1 LSQLN
6 HTPVYTVGDLRIDT
20 GQARVRRGV
29 TEIPLPKLSFDLLLA
44 LIEAAPRIASI
55 DELMERVWPGLVVSP
70 ETVNQ
75 RVSLLRAAL
84 EDSPKGPKYIAVVRR
99 RGYRLVAAVI
109 REDLTPDSPSGPLA
123 TSGPRRAPESEAN
136 ASVTAGP
143 VVRASVRRACLW
155 GVLGLATAAV
165 AVLITVSRFQSEP
178 APVTSNAAPP
188 ERSIAVLP
196 FENVGSTKEGTTL
209 APGIAEAVLHQLASV
224 RELTVVARTSS
235 FAFAD
240 RKEDVREIGRKL
252 SARYLLEGS
261 VQMDDK
267 RMRVTAELIDT
278 MTGSQVWSVRIDK
291 TPRDIFA
298 VQDEIALEVAR
309 ALKLSLDASTTDKLT
324 GQGTANFD
332 AYLAYLQGRAHA
344 VTLRVAELKQAVA
357 EFSRATNVD
366 PSFASAYVELADAG
380 LLVAEY
386 DPGEGREEKFA
397 AAVERGKGL
406 VERALQ
412 LDPANSHAYVER
424 AYLRAFDDLAGA
436 ESDYRRGIALS
447 PSYAKAYAGLA
458 AVLYESPARWRQAL
472 EALDRA
478 RTLDPLEPQYDVTKA
493 VFLFYRRSDIQGASD
508 LLVDLVQ
515 REPLYQPALMRL
527 GELRW
532 QIGGRLAEA
541 IKYAEQALSLDP
553 HSEWTRRYLQRAYLD
568 LGDSSSAAEVA
579 RTAPTELA
587 IRSLPLHLYR
597 QQWRLAAEVAY
608 AAEEDGTL
616 AALDEF
622 MATFALRIQA
632 RTTGDYARCIAT
644 LERISEISW
653 DDAGRPHLPA
663 RLGMMISAVALAD
676 MLQQSGDAMRA
687 QRLLHLILAEM
698 DHAARDLQRGEFWYQ
713 GERALALMLLGDGK
727 GSLQALERTFS
738 EGSIAPDW
746 YLLEF
751 EPAYTSLHGEPRFQ
765 RLLERARI
773 HAAKERETLAQLR
786 AEGIVPARLSG
797 AGARTDPQSR

>member
-1 LSQLN
+1 M
-6 HTPVYTVGDLRIDT
+6 GDLRVDT
-20 GQARVRRGV
+20 GQARVRRGDV
-29 TEIPLPKLSFDLLLA
+29 EIALPRLSFDLLLA

-84 EDSPKGPKYIAVVRR
+84 EDDPKGPKYIAVVRR
-99 RGYRLVAAVI
+99 RGYRLVAEVI
-109 REDLTPDSPSGPLA
+109 REGLAPQSTSGPLA
-123 TSGPRRAPESEAN
+123 TTGPHRAPDSEAN
-136 ASVTAGP
+136 ASVTAGL
-143 VVRASVRRACLW
+143 VARASVRRVWLW
-155 GVLGLATAAV
+155 GVLGLATAAA
-165 AVLITVSRFQSEP
+165 AVLITISMFQSEP
-178 APVTSNAAPP
+178 APVTANAAPP

-235 FAFAD
+235 FAFED
-240 RKEDVREIGRKL
+240 RKDDVREIGRKL

-261 VQMDDK
+261 VQTDDQ

-278 MTGSQVWSVRIDK
+278 VTGSQVWSVRIDK

-344 VTLRVAELKQAVA
+344 VTLRVADLKQAVA

-366 PSFASAYVELADAG
+366 PTFAPAYVELADAE

-386 DPGEGREEKFA
+386 DPGQGREARFA

-412 LDPANSHAYVER
+412 LDPANGHAYVER

-458 AVLYESPARWRQAL
+458 AVLYESPTRWVQAL
-472 EALDRA
+472 EALDHA
-478 RTLDPLEPQYDVTKA
+478 RKLDPLEPQYDVTKA
-493 VFLFYRRSDIQGASD
+493 VFLFYRRSDIKGASD
-508 LLVDLVQ
+508 LLIDLVQ

-532 QIGGRLAEA
+532 QFGGRLAEA
-541 IKYAEQALSLDP
+541 IKYGEQALSLDP
-553 HSEWTRRYLQRAYLD
+553 HSEWTRRYVQRAYLD
-568 LGDSSSAAEVA
+568 LGDFSSAAEVV
-579 RTAPTELA
+579 RTAPGDLA
-587 IRSLPLHLYR
+587 IRSLPLHVYR
-597 QQWRLAAEVAY
+597 HEWRLAAEVAY
-608 AAEEDGTL
+608 TADDDGTL
-616 AALDEF
+616 AALDES
-622 MATFALRIQA
+622 MATSAMRIQA

-644 LERISEISW
+644 LERISDISW
-653 DDAGRPHLPA
+653 DDEAKPHLPM

-687 QRLLHLILAEM
+687 QRLLHVILAEM

-713 GERALALMLLGDGK
+713 GERAMALMLLGDEEA
-727 GSLQALERTFS
+727 SLQVLERTFS
-738 EGSIAPDW
+738 EGSVIPDW
-746 YLLEF
+746 YLLES
-751 EPAYTSLHGEPRFQ
+751 EPVYTSLQDEPRFK
-765 RLLERARI
+765 RLLERART
-773 HAAKERETLAQLR
+773 HVRSERDALAQLR
-786 AEGIVPARLSG
+786 AAGIVPARVAASG
-797 AGARTDPQSR
+797 AAR